1 MQQKLQ
7 LREGVKMKHTL
18 MYDLIEG
25 IAISTLFATLMFA
38 FESLVGFTKLLIL
51 ILFIGLAITIR
62 NTYLKK

>member
-1 MQQKLQ
+1 
-7 LREGVKMKHTL
+7 